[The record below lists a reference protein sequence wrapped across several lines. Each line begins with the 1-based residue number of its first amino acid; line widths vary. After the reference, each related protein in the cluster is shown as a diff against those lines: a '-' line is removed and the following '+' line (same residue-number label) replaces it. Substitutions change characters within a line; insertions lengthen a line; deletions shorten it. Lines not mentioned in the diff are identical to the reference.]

1 MWFGTGIM
9 VRLSVVFFHRPGAPP
24 LGGVSIQQSHLSAI
38 KLVVFKTSTLNK
50 SLPRLQW
57 TCVRV
62 WLSCDFI
69 ETSILIVCLSVLVI
83 QLVITLP
90 LQYLQ
95 QYLPSLGRQSSCSH
109 AVWLHPLPLCTPP
122 ACLPPCFSFWNSFGT
137 VRYGLTPDWNSPG
150 SFGLPSFHV
159 IPCLQ
164 RVSH

>member
-1 MWFGTGIM
+1 MWFGTGVM

-50 SLPRLQW
+50 SLPHLQW
-57 TCVRV
+57 TGVRV

-69 ETSILIVCLSVLVI
+69 ESSILTMCLSVLVI

-95 QYLPSLGRQSSCSH
+95 QYLPSLGCQSSCSH
-109 AVWLHPLPLCTPP
+109 AVWLHSLPLCTPP
-122 ACLPPCFSFWNSFGT
+122 ACLPVLASGTPFGT

-150 SFGLPSFHV
+150 SLGLPSFHV

>member
-1 MWFGTGIM
+1 MWFGTGVM

-50 SLPRLQW
+50 SLPHLQW
-57 TCVRV
+57 TGVRV
-62 WLSCDFI
+62 WLSCEFI
-69 ETSILIVCLSVLVI
+69 ESSILTMC
-83 QLVITLP
+83 Q
-90 LQYLQ
+90 Q
-95 QYLPSLGRQSSCSH
+95 QYFIRTPVFLQSRSLVTLASS
-109 AVWLHPLPLCTPP
+109 LHT

-150 SFGLPSFHV
+150 SLGLPSFHV

>member
-1 MWFGTGIM
+1 MLFGTGVM
-9 VRLSVVFFHRPGAPP
+9 AWLSVVFFHRPGAPP

-50 SLPRLQW
+50 SLPHLQW
-57 TCVRV
+57 TGVRV

-69 ETSILIVCLSVLVI
+69 ESSILTMCLSVLVI

-109 AVWLHPLPLCTPP
+109 AVWLHSLPLCTPP
-122 ACLPPCFSFWNSFGT
+122 ACLPVLASGT
-137 VRYGLTPDWNSPG
+137 HLVQYVMDSPRIGTLPDPLDCPPSM
-150 SFGLPSFHV
+150 SFHA
-159 IPCLQ
+159 CKE
-164 RVSH
+164 